1 VVWAALGEPFVTLG
15 EPVDSLPAYLL
26 LSAGGVVALY
36 ALGWLMLG
44 LGRAHVWVAGALL
57 GPTERERRVGE
68 LERARADAVDDSA
81 ATLRRVE
88 RDLHDGT
95 QARLITVA
103 MALARAEEHFA
114 TSDVTRGRELV
125 SDALA
130 NTKDTLTELRDVIRG
145 IRPPALDLGLGEAV
159 QTLAARNPI
168 PVEVAV
174 DVVTR
179 PSIGVETMAYFC
191 VAELL
196 ANVSRHS
203 GASHASVRIHG
214 NADELRIILEDNG
227 SGGAQ
232 VGNGSGLTGLRDR
245 LAMLDGRL
253 EIDSPPGGPTVVT
266 VVVPPGTEQ

>member
-1 VVWAALGEPFVTLG
+1 
-15 EPVDSLPAYLL
+15 
-26 LSAGGVVALY
+26 
-36 ALGWLMLG
+36 
-44 LGRAHVWVAGALL
+44 
-57 GPTERERRVGE
+57 
-68 LERARADAVDDSA
+68 
-81 ATLRRVE
+81 
-88 RDLHDGT
+88 
-95 QARLITVA
+95 
-103 MALARAEEHFA
+103 MALTRAEEHFA

-174 DVVTR
+174 DLATR

-203 GASHASVRIHG
+203 GASHVAVRING
-214 NADELRIILEDNG
+214 DSDELRVIVEDNG

-232 VGNGSGLTGLRDR
+232 VGNGSGLSGLRDR
-245 LAMLDGRL
+245 LAMLEGRL
-253 EIDSPPGGPTVVT
+253 EIDSPPGGPTVT
-266 VVVPPGTEQ
+266 TIAVPPGTEQ